1 MARPRCFTGILVA
14 STNTLRSIK
23 ARRLEVEVK
32 FTSSHRV
39 ISEKVLDIR
48 REPFTVVLTKKPL
61 FAT

>member
-1 MARPRCFTGILVA
+1 MARPRFFTGILVA

-23 ARRLEVEVK
+23 ARRLEVEVH

-48 REPFTVVLTKKPL
+48 REPFPMMTTK
-61 FAT
+61 

>member
-1 MARPRCFTGILVA
+1 MARPRFFTGILVA

-23 ARRLEVEVK
+23 ARRLQVEVH

-48 REPFTVVLTKKPL
+48 REPFPMMATK
-61 FAT
+61 

>member
-1 MARPRCFTGILVA
+1 MARPRFFTGILVA

-48 REPFTVVLTKKPL
+48 REPFPVVLTKKPL